1 MISFTFMYYLVHP
14 GINVII
20 KVEKIFVH
28 TKLFQLKQ
36 TQAPPSENL
45 FKPFHGQIRNPI
57 INFSAG
63 ESCWAKFFGIN
74 LLSGFQLIE

>member
-14 GINVII
+14 GI
-20 KVEKIFVH
+20 KVEKIFVY

-63 ESCWAKFFGIN
+63 ESCWARFFWYQFIKRFSAN
-74 LLSGFQLIE
+74 

>member
-1 MISFTFMYYLVHP
+1 MNYYT
-14 GINVII
+14 
-20 KVEKIFVH
+20 KVEWIFVY

-63 ESCWAKFFGIN
+63 ESCWARFFWYQFIKRFSAN
-74 LLSGFQLIE
+74 

>member
-20 KVEKIFVH
+20 KVEKIFVY

-36 TQAPPSENL
+36 TQTPPSENL

-63 ESCWAKFFGIN
+63 ESCWARFFWYQFIKRFSAN
-74 LLSGFQLIE
+74 

>member
-20 KVEKIFVH
+20 KVEKIFVY

-36 TQAPPSENL
+36 TQALPSENL

-63 ESCWAKFFGIN
+63 ESCWARFFWYQFIKRFSAN
-74 LLSGFQLIE
+74 

>member
-1 MISFTFMYYLVHP
+1 MISFSFMYYLVHP

-20 KVEKIFVH
+20 KVEKIFVY

-63 ESCWAKFFGIN
+63 ESCWARFFWYQFIKRFSAN
-74 LLSGFQLIE
+74 

>member
-14 GINVII
+14 GI
-20 KVEKIFVH
+20 KVEKIFVY

-57 INFSAG
+57 INISAG
-63 ESCWAKFFGIN
+63 ESCWARFFWYQFIKRFSAN
-74 LLSGFQLIE
+74 